1 MIFRKYTAVS
11 LALALVAA
19 TSLPASAASGF
30 LHFGATKQQSD
41 PTAVRKLT
49 PSQSALIDRAVV
61 REHAVVA
68 AVKDRAPL
76 VETYIQNMRPDP
88 VVTQYPAS
96 DRYFL
101 DRVAVSTGRCNTG
114 LKFTRRRLKAQGL
127 SRALI
132 ETQRD
137 LIEMGLRVDGQVR
150 FLRKVLS

>member
-1 MIFRKYTAVS
+1 MIFRKYTALS

-30 LHFGATKQQSD
+30 LHFGGKKQQND

-49 PSQSALIDRAVV
+49 PSQSALIDRAIV

-76 VETYIQNMRPDP
+76 VETYIQNMHPDP

-101 DRVAVSTGRCNTG
+101 DRVQFSKVMRVSSKTSMPSSSQALSNSGVGG
-114 LKFTRRRLKAQGL
+114 LCEVRRPFEPI
-127 SRALI
+127 S
-132 ETQRD
+132 
-137 LIEMGLRVDGQVR
+137 MSLRMR
-150 FLRKVLS
+150 